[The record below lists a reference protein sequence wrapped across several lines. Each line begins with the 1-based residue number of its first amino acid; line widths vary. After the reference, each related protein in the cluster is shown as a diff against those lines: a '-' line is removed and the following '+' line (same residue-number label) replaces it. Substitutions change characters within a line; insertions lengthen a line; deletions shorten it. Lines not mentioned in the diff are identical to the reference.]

1 MYSNDATDSLKES
14 VTDALQHKKPLWLR
28 GGNSKSFFGNPSDT
42 DCTELD
48 LRPHAGV
55 IDYVPDEL
63 VIRVR
68 AGTPL
73 SEVVELLE
81 QEGQI
86 LPFEPPNFGGASTI
100 GGVIASGLSG
110 PRRPY
115 TGAVR
120 DYVLGVNLLSGNGSV
135 LSFGGQVMK
144 NVAGYDVSR
153 LVVGAMGTL
162 GIIMDVSLKVLPKY
176 PTEVTLRVS
185 ELPGSIAN
193 LSAHAIVDGQ
203 HYIRVPEGEG
213 LAGDVVDNDFWR
225 QLATHELSSLQEGDA
240 LWRISVPPSSTQYLD
255 EAVVVEWGGA
265 LRWVADPNEQ
275 PHEVLESGHATLF
288 RTTDDSE
295 RNRFQP
301 LDPVV
306 ARIHENLKHNF
317 DPQEIFN
324 PGRMTWHA
332 N

>member
-1 MYSNDATDSLKES
+1 MYSNDATDSLIES
-14 VTDALQHKKPLWLR
+14 VTDALQYKKPLWLR

-48 LRPHAGV
+48 LRCHAGV

-63 VIRVR
+63 VISVR

-73 SEVVELLE
+73 TEVVELLE
-81 QEGQI
+81 QEGQM

-120 DYVLGVNLLSGNGSV
+120 DFVLGVNLLSGNGSV

-162 GIIMDVSLKVLPKY
+162 GVIMDVSLKVLPKRS
-176 PTEVTLRVS
+176 PEVTWRVS
-185 ELPGSIAN
+185 EVPASIGN
-193 LSAHAIVDGQ
+193 LSAHAIVNGQ
-203 HYIRVPEGEG
+203 HYIRVPEGES
-213 LAGDVVDNDFWR
+213 LAGEVVDNDFWR
-225 QLATHELSSLQEGDA
+225 QLATHELSSLKEGDA
-240 LWRISVPPSSTQYLD
+240 LWRISVPPSSKQYLD
-255 EAVVVEWGGA
+255 EATVVEWGGA
-265 LRWVADPNEQ
+265 LRWVADPKAH

-295 RNRFQP
+295 RTRFQP

-306 ARIHENLKHNF
+306 ARIHEKLKHNF

-324 PGRMTWHA
+324 PGRITWHA